1 MSNLSLKK
9 GRAPLTCK
17 IRYNGVMKAIDNE
30 TGHEVYLVATN
41 ATNQTLPNSLQDVL
55 TDNEIY
61 IGGKEGMLN
70 KQ

>member
-1 MSNLSLKK
+1 M
-9 GRAPLTCK
+9 RPLPA
-17 IRYNGVMKAIDNE
+17 RYGTTAVMKAIDNE